1 MTKQNGIYM
10 DLGLLAIGQRSFE
23 YQLDNAFF
31 EALEQDEILGGNCLA
46 KVDALVR
53 ETGCT
58 LHIAV
63 SGTVSVT
70 CDRCLDA
77 MEIQLEPVEENCLL
91 KLADEDGE
99 DDNAIYVNREK
110 PVFDLGWLL
119 YELIAVHLPVIHSH
133 KPGECNSEMEKL
145 LQEHLAED
153 INDNE
158 Q

>member
-1 MTKQNGIYM
+1 MTKQNAIHI
-10 DLGLLAIGQRSFE
+10 DLGTLALGQHLFE

-31 EALEQDEILGGNCLA
+31 EALEQDEILGGDCSA

-53 ETGCT
+53 ETGCV
-58 LHIAV
+58 LRLGL
-63 SGTVSVT
+63 SGVVQVT
-70 CDRCLDA
+70 CDRCLDP
-77 MEIQLEPVEENCLL
+77 MSVKLEPIEETCVL

-110 PVFDLGWLL
+110 PVYDLGWLL

-133 KPGECNSEMEKL
+133 EPGECNPEMEKL

-153 INDNE
+153 INEKE